1 MSRSSSIILERLLQK
16 EDLSEQQA
24 EELLRKITD
33 GSLPGELV
41 AGLLIALRAKGETP
55 AEVRGFAKGMR
66 ALATRPEI
74 SPGKPVVDIVGTGGD
89 RSGSLNLST
98 GSALLLAACGVRVVK
113 HGNRSVSSQ
122 SGSADV
128 LESLGYRLPA
138 DPAQAGKSL
147 QATGFTFLFAPFFHP
162 AMKTVAPV
170 RRAMGVRTVFNLL
183 GPLTNPAE
191 PPFMLLGAF
200 SESAAEMMA
209 KTLSGMKIERGFVV
223 HGKPGWDEAT
233 PVGAFSLYDVSPGA
247 VTRYD
252 RDPIDYGIARC
263 KAEALA
269 GGDAAYNAERLQAVL
284 SGKEQGA
291 HRDALILGAA
301 LALEVCGECPEM
313 EDGIRRATEALA
325 SGKAAGIVP
334 ALAKFSGQGTA

>member
-1 MSRSSSIILERLLQK
+1 MSSLSNVILERLLQK
-16 EDLSEQQA
+16 EDLTETQA

-33 GSLPGELV
+33 GSLPGELI

-55 AEVRGFAKGMR
+55 AEVRGFAKAMR
-66 ALATRPEI
+66 ALAKRPEI
-74 SPGKPVVDIVGTGGD
+74 APGKPVVDIVGTGGD
-89 RSGSLNLST
+89 SSGSLNLST

-113 HGNRSVSSQ
+113 HGNRSVSSK

-128 LESLGYRLPA
+128 LEALAYKLPA
-138 DPAQAGKSL
+138 DPVAAGGSL

-170 RRAMGVRTVFNLL
+170 RRAMGVRTIFNIL
-183 GPLTNPAE
+183 GPLTNPSE

-200 SESAAEMMA
+200 SEATAEMMA

-233 PVGAFSLYDVSPGA
+233 PVGSFTLYDVTPGL
-247 VTRYD
+247 VSRYE

-263 KAEALA
+263 KPEDLA
-269 GGDAAYNAERLQAVL
+269 GGDAQVNAERLRAVL
-284 SGKEQGA
+284 SGEEKGP
-291 HRDALILGAA
+291 HRDALVLGAA
-301 LALEVCGECPEM
+301 LALEVCGECPELD
-313 EDGIRRATEALA
+313 DGIVRATEALE
-325 SGKAAGIVP
+325 SGKAARILP
-334 ALAKFSGQGTA
+334 ALAKFSEQAGG